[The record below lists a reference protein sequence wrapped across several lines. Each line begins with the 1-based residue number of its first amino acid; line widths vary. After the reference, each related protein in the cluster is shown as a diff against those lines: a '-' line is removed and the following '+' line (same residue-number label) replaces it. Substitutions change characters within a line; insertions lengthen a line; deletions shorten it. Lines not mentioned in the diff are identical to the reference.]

1 MFNKEYAQR
10 YEIGNKNGNK
20 TKQRYSDMKY
30 CKNTCEKAEHTDACI
45 YFRKT
50 NGGQPAAPVKLIS
63 VGCKKIAWNIIK
75 RLRRNNPGIRYEL
88 A

>member
-1 MFNKEYAQR
+1 MT
-10 YEIGNKNGNK
+10 
-20 TKQRYSDMKY
+20 TKRYSNMKDY
-30 CKNTCEKAEHTDACI
+30 KNTREKAEHAAASNGRGTDACI

-50 NGGQPAAPVKLIS
+50 KGGQPAAPVKLIS
-63 VGCKKIAWNIIK
+63 VGCKKIAGTIIK